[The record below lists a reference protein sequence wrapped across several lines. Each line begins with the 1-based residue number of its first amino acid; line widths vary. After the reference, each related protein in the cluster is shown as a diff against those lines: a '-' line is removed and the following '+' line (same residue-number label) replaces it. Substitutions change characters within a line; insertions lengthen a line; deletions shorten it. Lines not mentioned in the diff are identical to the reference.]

1 MPHLLCLVSVF
12 RTIACFGLS
21 RYELIFAVGKI
32 DTQPA
37 LSVISGQGY
46 RHSLLEKIENLLN
59 VG

>member
-1 MPHLLCLVSVF
+1 MPHWLCLVNVF

-32 DTQPA
+32 DTQQA
-37 LSVISGQGY
+37 LSVISGQVY